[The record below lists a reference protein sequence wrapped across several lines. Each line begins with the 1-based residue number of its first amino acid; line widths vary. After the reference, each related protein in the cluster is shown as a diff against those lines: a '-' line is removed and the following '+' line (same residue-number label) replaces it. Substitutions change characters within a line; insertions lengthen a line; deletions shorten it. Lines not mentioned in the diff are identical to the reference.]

1 MQNIYICIQKTQLK
15 NKIFAKYMQNY
26 LDNVIIINTLYL
38 VIQIYIQ
45 VERKHSTNKASV
57 IF

>member
-45 VERKHSTNKASV
+45 VERKYSTNKASV